1 MRYLLCLIS
10 WALIASPLEAQDFYD
25 QAKRRFDINEL
36 DSARY
41 FINKELNRKPAAE
54 DYFLSALIH
63 EAKGLLLRAVA
74 DYEAVIRT
82 DPTNIEA
89 YFQKGLI
96 YFNAASYRQALG
108 DFTYVIDHIDGSS
121 TKAIYFGID
130 PNGLKGT
137 FLTTLQSM
145 KSKVYQYRGLTY
157 QELDDW
163 DRALK
168 DFDLSLSYG
177 STAELFINR
186 ALLYQKMEKSYLA
199 IVDLKKA
206 IELEPTNYLA
216 WYNLVLLD
224 DKVLLPSELIE
235 DESFAPMMNLTGAN
249 AYESKEYDR
258 SILHYSKALEIN
270 EQDDLSLI
278 GRGKSFLKIN
288 RFVEARRDFLKAL
301 QLNPK
306 RTESLFL
313 VGNSFFYEGDFEEAV
328 AFYEKYLSIDPAY
341 DAIWYNAAMSYLSLD
356 DQRKGC
362 LYLEKAA
369 NLGMKAASKM
379 QEEHCGNP

>member
-1 MRYLLCLIS
+1 MRYLLYLIS
-10 WALIASPLEAQDFYD
+10 WVLVASVLEAQDFYD
-25 QAKRRFDINEL
+25 QAKRCFDTSDL

-41 FINKELNRKPAAE
+41 FINKELGRKPTAE

-63 EAKGLLLRAVA
+63 EANDLPLRAVA
-74 DYEAVIRT
+74 DYEAVIMS
-82 DPTNIEA
+82 DPNNIEA

-96 YFNAASYRQALG
+96 YFNASSYRQALE

-145 KSKVYQYRGLTY
+145 KSKVYQYRGSTY
-157 QELDDW
+157 QELGDW
-163 DRALK
+163 DLALK
-168 DFDLSLSYG
+168 DFDLSQTHG
-177 STAELFINR
+177 STVELYVNR
-186 ALLYQKMEKSYLA
+186 ALLYQKMGKPSLA
-199 IVDLKKA
+199 IADLKKA
-206 IELEPTNYLA
+206 IQLEPTNYLV

-224 DKVLLPSELIE
+224 EKALLPPELVE
-235 DESFAPMMNLTGAN
+235 DESFAPMMNLIGVN

-258 SILHYSKALEIN
+258 SIQYYSKALEIN

-278 GRGKSFLKIN
+278 GRGKSFLKLN
-288 RFVEARRDFLKAL
+288 RFVDARKDFLKAL
-301 QLNPK
+301 QLNSK

-313 VGNSFFYEGDFEEAV
+313 IGNSFFYEGAFEEATG
-328 AFYEKYLSIDPAY
+328 FYEKYLSIDPAY
-341 DAIWYNAAMSYLSLD
+341 EAIWYNAAMSYLSLD
-356 DQRKGC
+356 DQQKGC

-369 NLGMKAASKM
+369 NLGMEAASKM